1 MFGLGNYLG
10 HFVRASDV
18 YIPLDILTL
27 LSVRYDIPLK
37 TLVEVFVAGVMN
49 EYENLLRARKQASS
63 VRPVGRA
70 SDEQEDI
77 SIIKQLKKQK

>member
-10 HFVRASDV
+10 HFARASDV

-49 EYENLLRARKQASS
+49 EYENLPRARKPASR
-63 VRPVGRA
+63 VRPAGRA

-77 SIIKQLKKQK
+77 CISNS